1 MADITERIE
10 KQMEGT
16 NLALAAVAEILQKM
30 DGRLEKEQYEADYAY
45 EAEIADAARMDLVK
59 SIAEEVIA
67 VIKADQGMDVSGD
80 DRKAKSTGG
89 TPQSAD
95 DSESAANPTTKIEEQ
110 QKTIQAML
118 KNHIE
123 GHNDDD
129 DDDEDMEKARMDDDD
144 DEMEEKGGMAYK
156 AEDDEDAEDEAA
168 DMPKKGYGNDDND
181 DDEDEMKSMAK
192 QLDSMRKQLEATEAN
207 MQKAIS
213 TEAEN
218 RLRKMGFKEENG
230 LQAPKITSGF
240 GLDDSTPLVK
250 SDSMDTVDQ
259 LASMSYTELRNL
271 QHQIETGNTDGVPRE
286 LLG

>member
-30 DGRLEKEQYEADYAY
+30 DGRLEKEEYEANYAY
-45 EAEIADAARMDLVK
+45 EAEVADAARMDLVK

-67 VIKADQGMDVSGD
+67 VLKADQGMDVSGD
-80 DRKAKSTGG
+80 ERKAKSTGG
-89 TPQSAD
+89 TPQNAD

-123 GHNDDD
+123 GHDE
-129 DDDEDMEKARMDDDD
+129 DDDEDMEKAHLDDDE
-144 DEMEEKGGMAYK
+144 EMEEKGGMAYK

-168 DMPKKGYGNDDND
+168 DMPKKGYGNDEDED
-181 DDEDEMKSMAK
+181 DDDEMKSMAK
-192 QLDSMRKQLEATEAN
+192 QLNAMRKQLEATEAN
-207 MQKAIS
+207 MQKAIA

>member
-30 DGRLEKEQYEADYAY
+30 DGRLEKEEYEANYAY
-45 EAEIADAARMDLVK
+45 EAEVADAARMDLVK

-67 VIKADQGMDVSGD
+67 VLKADQGMDVSGD
-80 DRKAKSTGG
+80 ERKAKSTGG
-89 TPQSAD
+89 TPQNAD

-123 GHNDDD
+123 GHDE
-129 DDDEDMEKARMDDDD
+129 DDDEDMEKAHLDDDE
-144 DEMEEKGGMAYK
+144 EMEEKGGMAYK

-168 DMPKKGYGNDDND
+168 DMPKKGYGNDEDED
-181 DDEDEMKSMAK
+181 DDDEMKSMAK
-192 QLDSMRKQLEATEAN
+192 QLNSMRKQLEATEAN
-207 MQKAIS
+207 MQKAIA

>member
-30 DGRLEKEQYEADYAY
+30 DGRLEKEEYEADYAY
-45 EAEIADAARMDLVK
+45 EAELADAARMDLVK

-67 VIKADQGMDVSGD
+67 VLKADQGMDVSGD
-80 DRKAKSTGG
+80 ERKAKSTGG
-89 TPQSAD
+89 TPQNAD

-123 GHNDDD
+123 GHDD
-129 DDDEDMEKARMDDDD
+129 DDDEDMEKARMDDDE
-144 DEMEEKGGMAYK
+144 EMEEKGGMAYK

-168 DMPKKGYGNDDND
+168 DMPKKGYGNDEDED
-181 DDEDEMKSMAK
+181 DDDEMKSMAK
-192 QLDSMRKQLEATEAN
+192 QLNAMRKQLEATEAN
-207 MQKAIS
+207 MQKAIQ

>member
-30 DGRLEKEQYEADYAY
+30 DGRLEKEEYEADYAY

-67 VIKADQGMDVSGD
+67 VLKADQGMDVSGD

-89 TPQSAD
+89 TPQNAD

-123 GHNDDD
+123 GHDE
-129 DDDEDMEKARMDDDD
+129 DDDEDMEKAHMDDDE
-144 DEMEEKGGMAYK
+144 EMEEKGGMAYK

-168 DMPKKGYGNDDND
+168 DMPKKGYGNDEDEDD
-181 DDEDEMKSMAK
+181 DDEMK
-192 QLDSMRKQLEATEAN
+192 
-207 MQKAIS
+207 
-213 TEAEN
+213 
-218 RLRKMGFKEENG
+218 
-230 LQAPKITSGF
+230 
-240 GLDDSTPLVK
+240 
-250 SDSMDTVDQ
+250 
-259 LASMSYTELRNL
+259 
-271 QHQIETGNTDGVPRE
+271 
-286 LLG
+286 

>member
-30 DGRLEKEQYEADYAY
+30 DGRLEKEEYEADYAY

-89 TPQSAD
+89 TPQNAD

-123 GHNDDD
+123 GHDE
-129 DDDEDMEKARMDDDD
+129 DDEDMEKAHLDDDE
-144 DEMEEKGGMAYK
+144 EMEEKGGMAYK

-168 DMPKKGYGNDDND
+168 DMPKKGYGNDEDED
-181 DDEDEMKSMAK
+181 DDDEMKSMAK
-192 QLDSMRKQLEATEAN
+192 QLNSMRKQLEATEAN
-207 MQKAIS
+207 MQKAIA

-218 RLRKMGFKEENG
+218 RLRKMGFKEETG

>member
-30 DGRLEKEQYEADYAY
+30 DGRLEKEEYEADYAY

-89 TPQSAD
+89 TPQNAD

-123 GHNDDD
+123 GHDE
-129 DDDEDMEKARMDDDD
+129 DDEDMEKAHLDDDE
-144 DEMEEKGGMAYK
+144 EMEEKGGMAYK

-168 DMPKKGYGNDDND
+168 DMPKKGYGNDEDEDD
-181 DDEDEMKSMAK
+181 DDEIKSMAK
-192 QLDSMRKQLEATEAN
+192 QLNSMRKQLEATEAN
-207 MQKAIS
+207 MQKAIA

>member
-30 DGRLEKEQYEADYAY
+30 DGRLEKEEYEADYAY

-89 TPQSAD
+89 TPQNAD

-123 GHNDDD
+123 GHDE
-129 DDDEDMEKARMDDDD
+129 DDEDMEKAHLDDDE
-144 DEMEEKGGMAYK
+144 EMEEKGGMAYK

-168 DMPKKGYGNDDND
+168 DMPKKGYGNDEDED
-181 DDEDEMKSMAK
+181 DDDEMKSMAK
-192 QLDSMRKQLEATEAN
+192 QLNSMRKQLEATEAN

>member
-1 MADITERIE
+1 MAHITERIE

-30 DGRLEKEQYEADYAY
+30 DGRLEKEEYEANYAY
-45 EAEIADAARMDLVK
+45 EAEVADAARMDLVK

-67 VIKADQGMDVSGD
+67 VLKADQGMDVSGD
-80 DRKAKSTGG
+80 ERKAKSTGG
-89 TPQSAD
+89 TPQNAD

-123 GHNDDD
+123 GHDE
-129 DDDEDMEKARMDDDD
+129 DDDEDMEKAHLDDDE
-144 DEMEEKGGMAYK
+144 EMEEKGGMAYK

-168 DMPKKGYGNDDND
+168 DMPKKGYGNDEDED
-181 DDEDEMKSMAK
+181 DDDEMKSMAK
-192 QLDSMRKQLEATEAN
+192 QLNAMRKQLEATEAN
-207 MQKAIS
+207 MQKAIA

>member
-30 DGRLEKEQYEADYAY
+30 DGRLEKEANYAY

-80 DRKAKSTGG
+80 ERKAKSTGG
-89 TPQSAD
+89 TPQNAD

-123 GHNDDD
+123 GHDD
-129 DDDEDMEKARMDDDD
+129 DDDEDMEKAHMDDDD

-168 DMPKKGYGNDDND
+168 DMPKKGYGNDEDED
-181 DDEDEMKSMAK
+181 DDDEMKSMAK
-192 QLDSMRKQLEATEAN
+192 QLNAMRKQLEATEAN
-207 MQKAIS
+207 MQKAIQ

>member
-30 DGRLEKEQYEADYAY
+30 DGRLEKEEYEANYAY
-45 EAEIADAARMDLVK
+45 EAEVADAARMDLVK

-67 VIKADQGMDVSGD
+67 VLKADQGMDVSGD

-89 TPQSAD
+89 TPQNAD

-123 GHNDDD
+123 GHDE
-129 DDDEDMEKARMDDDD
+129 DDDEDMEKAHLDDDE
-144 DEMEEKGGMAYK
+144 EMEEKGGMAYK

-168 DMPKKGYGNDDND
+168 DMPKKGYGNDEDED
-181 DDEDEMKSMAK
+181 DDDEMKSMAK
-192 QLDSMRKQLEATEAN
+192 QLNSMRKQLEATEAN
-207 MQKAIS
+207 MQKAIA

>member
-30 DGRLEKEQYEADYAY
+30 DGRLEKEEYEANYAY
-45 EAEIADAARMDLVK
+45 EAEVADAARMDLVK

-67 VIKADQGMDVSGD
+67 VLKADQGMDVSGD

-123 GHNDDD
+123 GHDE
-129 DDDEDMEKARMDDDD
+129 DDEDMEKAHLDDDE
-144 DEMEEKGGMAYK
+144 EMEEKGGMAYK

-168 DMPKKGYGNDDND
+168 DMPKKGYGNDEDED
-181 DDEDEMKSMAK
+181 DDDEMKSMAK
-192 QLDSMRKQLEATEAN
+192 QLNSMRKQLEATEAN
-207 MQKAIS
+207 MQKAIA

>member
-30 DGRLEKEQYEADYAY
+30 DGRLEKEEYEANYAY
-45 EAEIADAARMDLVK
+45 EAEVADAARMDLVK

-67 VIKADQGMDVSGD
+67 VLKADQGMDVSGD
-80 DRKAKSTGG
+80 ERKAKSTGG
-89 TPQSAD
+89 TPQNAD

-123 GHNDDD
+123 GHDE
-129 DDDEDMEKARMDDDD
+129 DDDEDMEKAHLDDDE
-144 DEMEEKGGMAYK
+144 EMEEKGGMAYK

-168 DMPKKGYGNDDND
+168 DMPKKGYGNDEDED
-181 DDEDEMKSMAK
+181 DDDEMKSMAK
-192 QLDSMRKQLEATEAN
+192 QLNAMRKQLEATEAN
-207 MQKAIS
+207 MQKAIA

-271 QHQIETGNTDGVPRE
+271 QHQIETGNTDGVTRE

>member
-30 DGRLEKEQYEADYAY
+30 DGRLEKEEYEADYAY

-89 TPQSAD
+89 TPQNAD

-123 GHNDDD
+123 GHDE
-129 DDDEDMEKARMDDDD
+129 DDDEDMEKAHLDDDE
-144 DEMEEKGGMAYK
+144 EMEEKGGMAYK

-168 DMPKKGYGNDDND
+168 DMPKKGYGNDEDED
-181 DDEDEMKSMAK
+181 DDDEMKSMAK
-192 QLDSMRKQLEATEAN
+192 QLNSMRKQLEATEAN
-207 MQKAIS
+207 MQKAIA

>member
-30 DGRLEKEQYEADYAY
+30 DGRLEKEEYEANYAY
-45 EAEIADAARMDLVK
+45 EAEVADAARMDLVK

-67 VIKADQGMDVSGD
+67 VLKADQGMDVSGD

-89 TPQSAD
+89 TPQNAD

-123 GHNDDD
+123 GHDE
-129 DDDEDMEKARMDDDD
+129 DDEDMEKAHLDDDE
-144 DEMEEKGGMAYK
+144 EMEEKGGMAYK

-168 DMPKKGYGNDDND
+168 DMPKKGYGNDEDED
-181 DDEDEMKSMAK
+181 DDDEMKSMAK
-192 QLDSMRKQLEATEAN
+192 QLNSMRKQLEATEAN
-207 MQKAIS
+207 MQKAIA

>member
-30 DGRLEKEQYEADYAY
+30 DGRLEKEEYEADYAY

-89 TPQSAD
+89 TPQNAD

-123 GHNDDD
+123 GHDE
-129 DDDEDMEKARMDDDD
+129 DDEDMEKAHLDDDE
-144 DEMEEKGGMAYK
+144 EMEEKGGMAYK

-168 DMPKKGYGNDDND
+168 DMPKKGYGNDEDED
-181 DDEDEMKSMAK
+181 DDDEMKSMAK
-192 QLDSMRKQLEATEAN
+192 QLNAMRKQLEATEAN
-207 MQKAIS
+207 MQKAIA

>member
-30 DGRLEKEQYEADYAY
+30 DGRLEKEEYEANYAY
-45 EAEIADAARMDLVK
+45 EAEVADAARMDLVK

-89 TPQSAD
+89 TPQNAD

-123 GHNDDD
+123 GHDE
-129 DDDEDMEKARMDDDD
+129 DDEDMEKAHLDDDE
-144 DEMEEKGGMAYK
+144 EMEEKGGMAYK

-168 DMPKKGYGNDDND
+168 DMPKKGYGNDEDED
-181 DDEDEMKSMAK
+181 DDDEMKSMAK
-192 QLDSMRKQLEATEAN
+192 QLNSMRKQLEATEAN